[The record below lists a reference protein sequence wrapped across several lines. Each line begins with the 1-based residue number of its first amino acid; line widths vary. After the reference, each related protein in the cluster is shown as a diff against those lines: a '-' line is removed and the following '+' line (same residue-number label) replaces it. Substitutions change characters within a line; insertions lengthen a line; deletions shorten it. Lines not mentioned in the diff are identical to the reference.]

1 MRFRGIKESII
12 KKEVA
17 IWAENLNIS
26 HLLNRKS
33 KKLSGGEAQRV
44 SLARALALKPKILFL
59 DEPFSALDAPTRV
72 KLISDFQRVQRES
85 KVTTLFVTHN
95 LDEALILADR
105 VVIIM
110 AGEIRQVGTPH
121 QVFTSPSDRDVANF
135 VGVETIIPGVVT
147 SLKEG
152 LATVKV
158 NGYTVEVVGKSKIN
172 QSVFVCLRPEDI
184 TIFKEYGNTCYKRPK
199 SHFWSNNQHDS
210 TPSIRTDNY
219 RLWFSSGCI
228 DYAYISH

>member
-1 MRFRGIKESII
+1 M
-12 KKEVA
+12 
-17 IWAENLNIS
+17 
-26 HLLNRKS
+26 
-33 KKLSGGEAQRV
+33 
-44 SLARALALKPKILFL
+44 ALRPKILFL

-158 NGYTVEVVGKSKIN
+158 NGYTVEVVEKMKIN

-184 TIFKEYGNTCYKRPK
+184 TILTNTEIPVTSARNHIFGQII
-199 SHFWSNNQHDS
+199 SM
-210 TPSIRTDNY
+210 TPEV
-219 RLWFSSGCI
+219 
-228 DYAYISH
+228 H